1 MELAS
6 IDVAVKATDIGK
18 IGSSKVGRHK
28 NCPKISEDVCPESP
42 KNLFRGPANFAFGRF

>member
-6 IDVAVKATDIGK
+6 IGVVEEATNIGK

-28 NCPKISEDVCPESP
+28 NCPKISEDVLPESP